1 LAEQDGATVDQLI
14 TVALAEK
21 LSAIETLDLIEQRA
35 SGADINCY
43 RAILAKVP
51 DVLPQHGDQLPPE

>member
-1 LAEQDGATVDQLI
+1 MDQLI